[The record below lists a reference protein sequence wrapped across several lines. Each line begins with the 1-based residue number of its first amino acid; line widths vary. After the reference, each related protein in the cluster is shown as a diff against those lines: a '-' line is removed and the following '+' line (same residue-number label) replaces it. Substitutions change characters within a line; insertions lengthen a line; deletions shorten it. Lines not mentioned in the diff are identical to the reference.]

1 MSRHIPPLEFLPGT
15 LFLMLVLPL
24 IAVPLIS
31 FAQSENEDLMY
42 PVNSSINGTSFK
54 DWTEKWWQWFVSIPK
69 KHNHNMENALGD
81 KYEPVECSFQQDPAS
96 PVFFV
101 PYVMK
106 EKGQPAAEATCN
118 VPEGKTVMLGIDNGW
133 MDTGDPRTKGADA
146 KTLASYVQETNI
158 YPTEFDI
165 TLDGKPIPLTNEE
178 KYRVLT
184 DPFNMTFP
192 EVVSPEDAMWDEP
205 PGTYMA
211 VADGWYLMLK
221 PLSPGEHT
229 LHYTTGYRDSRSDP
243 TIPMGQGNKEPYI
256 QDVTYHL
263 IVKPNG

>member
-1 MSRHIPPLEFLPGT
+1 MSCHIPPLAFLPGT

-118 VPEGKTVMLGIDNGW
+118 LPEGKTVMLGIDNGW

-146 KTLASYVQETNI
+146 KTLASYCTRN
-158 YPTEFDI
+158 
-165 TLDGKPIPLTNEE
+165 
-178 KYRVLT
+178 
-184 DPFNMTFP
+184 
-192 EVVSPEDAMWDEP
+192 
-205 PGTYMA
+205 
-211 VADGWYLMLK
+211 
-221 PLSPGEHT
+221 
-229 LHYTTGYRDSRSDP
+229 
-243 TIPMGQGNKEPYI
+243 
-256 QDVTYHL
+256 
-263 IVKPNG
+263 

>member
-1 MSRHIPPLEFLPGT
+1 MIMIYIYNTPQVSL
-15 LFLMLVLPL
+15 
-24 IAVPLIS
+24 
-31 FAQSENEDLMY
+31 AQSQGEDLMY
-42 PVNSSINGTSFK
+42 PVNSSINGTSIK
-54 DWTEKWWQWFVSIPK
+54 DWTEKWWQWFVAIPK
-69 KHNHNMENALGD
+69 NHNHNMESALGD
-81 KYEPVECSFQQDPAS
+81 KYEPVDCSFQQDPAS

-118 VPEGKTVMLGIDNGW
+118 VPEGKAVMIGIDNGL

-146 KTLASYVQETNI
+146 QALASYVQETNS
-158 YPTEFDI
+158 YPNEFDI

-178 KYRVLT
+178 KHRVLS
-184 DPFNMTFP
+184 DPFNITFP
-192 EVVSPEDAMWDEP
+192 EVASPEDAMWDEP

-243 TIPMGQGNKEPYI
+243 AIPIGDGNKEPYI

-263 IVKPNG
+263 IVKPSG